1 MIREIFNFMTWM
13 SLIIVYLVYFS
24 VKNVEKTISV
34 YI

>member
-13 SLIIVYLVYFS
+13 ALIIVYLVYFS
-24 VKNVEKTISV
+24 VKNEEKIIFV